1 MLAASISG
9 PCITSGRLSL
19 EADEGAS
26 GSGTGSCGT
35 NEGLDV
41 SGHQLRI
48 LVLPG
53 SQDLPAGFP
62 KLRVGISISALVG
75 LDLLAPEVGIAGG
88 PGRVLGAA
96 MPKAAVNEDCH
107 SRSDESDVYAP
118 AFVG

>member
-1 MLAASISG
+1 MLATSISG

-26 GSGTGSCGT
+26 GTGTGSCGT
-35 NEGLDV
+35 NESLDV

-62 KLRVGISISALVG
+62 ELRVGLSVSALVG
-75 LDLLAPEVGIAGG
+75 LDLLAPEVGVTGG

-96 MPKAAVNEDCH
+96 VPEAAIDEDCH
-107 SRSDESDVYAP
+107 SRRDESDVYAA
-118 AFVG
+118 AFVE